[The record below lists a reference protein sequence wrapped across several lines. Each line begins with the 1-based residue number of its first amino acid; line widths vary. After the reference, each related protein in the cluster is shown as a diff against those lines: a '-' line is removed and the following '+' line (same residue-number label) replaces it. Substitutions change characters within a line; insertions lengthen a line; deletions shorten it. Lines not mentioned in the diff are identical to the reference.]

1 MNKYEPDNTRI
12 IWVDSLKV
20 IACMFVFW
28 GHLYQCIYYYRI
40 DKAEFSGMAVF
51 IVERILFFL
60 VDASWWVYVFCI
72 LSGFFAGSKKIYS
85 LKKLGVSV
93 LNRYI
98 RFFVPVLFANFIV
111 WVFNMWVDSPIAA
124 FSKRFNNEWI
134 MHFEVGDKSFLDVI
148 KATVLLN
155 EEFIPP
161 LWVLKYI
168 FIGSCLVYLIT
179 YLRNKFNKYYVYT
192 ALCVMAILAGG
203 MFIFVL
209 ESREFLIYSLLP
221 VGGVIIRKLWSVD
234 IWSMFNNKINHK
246 IFSTIALF
254 MVLCFLNVHPKWMFG
269 IGAAF
274 AFIFFIPYSHVAV
287 RFLESGLF
295 KKFSYLSFTV
305 YLFHLLVVCSF
316 SLYFFDRI
324 YDPSHYLADALITY
338 LLSTIIVLVGCFIYY
353 VLVEKRIDIFVSNVC
368 KRIADDGNNGR
379 L

>member
-1 MNKYEPDNTRI
+1 
-12 IWVDSLKV
+12 
-20 IACMFVFW
+20 
-28 GHLYQCIYYYRI
+28 
-40 DKAEFSGMAVF
+40 
-51 IVERILFFL
+51 
-60 VDASWWVYVFCI
+60 
-72 LSGFFAGSKKIYS
+72 
-85 LKKLGVSV
+85 
-93 LNRYI
+93 
-98 RFFVPVLFANFIV
+98 
-111 WVFNMWVDSPIAA
+111 
-124 FSKRFNNEWI
+124 
-134 MHFEVGDKSFLDVI
+134 
-148 KATVLLN
+148 
-155 EEFIPP
+155 
-161 LWVLKYI
+161 
-168 FIGSCLVYLIT
+168 
-179 YLRNKFNKYYVYT
+179 
-192 ALCVMAILAGG
+192 
-203 MFIFVL
+203 
-209 ESREFLIYSLLP
+209 
-221 VGGVIIRKLWSVD
+221 
-234 IWSMFNNKINHK
+234 MFNNKINHK